1 MLKAVP
7 RVKKGDIAA
16 AAAVTV
22 AALAAFMLF
31 GRSSGT
37 TVVIKQ
43 DSKVIYR
50 ASLYTD
56 NTVELDGNTVV
67 IKGGKVKMQSAGCKN
82 QICVKTG
89 EISKKGESIICLPN
103 RVIAEIE

>member
-1 MLKAVP
+1 M
-7 RVKKGDIAA
+7 KKGDIAA
-16 AAAVTV
+16 AAAVAAV
-22 AALAAFMLF
+22 ALTCFLLF
-31 GRSSGT
+31 SCGDGR

-43 DSKVIYR
+43 DSEVVYR

-67 IKGGKVKMQSAGCKN
+67 ISGGKVTMCSADCKN
-82 QICVKTG
+82 QICIKTG